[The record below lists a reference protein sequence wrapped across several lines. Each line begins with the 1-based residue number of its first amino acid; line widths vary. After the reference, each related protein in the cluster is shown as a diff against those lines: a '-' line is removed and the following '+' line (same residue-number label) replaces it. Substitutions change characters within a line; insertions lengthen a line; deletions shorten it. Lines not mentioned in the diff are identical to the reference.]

1 MQLVFWQEVLLIK
14 DFITHLFH
22 SSTVI
27 GCYRFFHSILLF
39 CSLHLFWNYGPPYC
53 NCPSEGGGGGGGGW
67 RTLKYIAILLLV
79 QKCTLIHSF
88 VLMWLGWSWLWSILC

>member
-53 NCPSEGGGGGGGGW
+53 NCPSEGGGGWWWLENIEVHCHFAAG
-67 RTLKYIAILLLV
+67 TEMLYI
-79 QKCTLIHSF
+79 QFIHS
-88 VLMWLGWSWLWSILC
+88 C